1 MNKEQIIDKVYE
13 NYFLKTENITLETLH
28 VPYRNTHLYGTV
40 SGPISNTKFR
50 PYTQDEFINKC
61 KTDTEFSETWGLQI
75 EERELSRKERSDYY
89 YKHGNSEGIVEG
101 SLDLPIWVNDE
112 TAHVWYDKRN
122 VPTQQITLTYKDTI
136 IESYE

>member
-1 MNKEQIIDKVYE
+1 MNKEQIIDEVYE
-13 NYFLKTENITLETLH
+13 NYFLKTENVTLETLH

-61 KTDTEFSETWGLQI
+61 KTDTEFSEKWGLKI
-75 EERELSRKERSDYY
+75 EERELSLEERQNLYFKLNPEFRLVHENMNKQMD
-89 YKHGNSEGIVEG
+89 NF
-101 SLDLPIWVNDE
+101 N
-112 TAHVWYDKRN
+112 T
-122 VPTQQITLTYKDTI
+122 PTKQITITYKDTI